1 MKKLIYIEEKFL
13 DPIFC
18 EPFINLA
25 KRNTKELPYGD
36 ESRGG
41 DTFLTS
47 VTHSD
52 PDESLT
58 KGMDVPEP
66 DGNYGAIYLGGN
78 VDPTTIGDDIELG
91 VSSRGADSLRQ
102 TVKMDDNELFKT
114 VLHSVTDLCKSFDPD
129 IVLDYVGVVRWPPG
143 TFMKPHFDKND
154 VHGPDVF
161 AAMLYLND
169 DFSGGHTCFEDFDV
183 APEPGKLIIFSNSKY
198 LHHVSEVKGSERFVL
213 SFWYKRNAN
222 VSS

>member
-13 DPIFC
+13 DSFLC
-18 EPFINLA
+18 EPFISLA
-25 KRNTKELPYGD
+25 KRNDEELPYGD

-41 DTFLTS
+41 DTFLTTL
-47 VTHSD
+47 THSN

-78 VDPTTIGDDIELG
+78 VDPTTIEVDD
-91 VSSRGADSLRQ
+91 D
-102 TVKMDDNELFKT
+102 ELFKT
-114 VLHSVTDLCKSFDPD
+114 VVHTVTNLCKSFDPD
-129 IVLDYVGVVRWPPG
+129 IVLDYVGVVRWPSG

-169 DFSGGHTCFEDFDV
+169 DFDGGHTLFEQYDIK
-183 APEPGKLIIFSNSKY
+183 PEVGKLVVFSNSQ
-198 LHHVSEVKGSERFVL
+198 LPHHVSKVENGQRFVL
-213 SFWYKRNAN
+213 SFWYKRLT
-222 VSS
+222 SSVD

>member
-1 MKKLIYIEEKFL
+1 MRKLIFIEEKFL
-13 DPIFC
+13 DPILC

-25 KRNTKELPYGD
+25 KKNDKEMPYGD

-41 DTFLTS
+41 DTFLTT
-47 VTHSD
+47 VTHSN
-52 PDESLT
+52 PDESLS

-78 VDPTTIGDDIELG
+78 VDPTTIE
-91 VSSRGADSLRQ
+91 V
-102 TVKMDDNELFKT
+102 DDNELFKT
-114 VLHSVTDLCKSFDPD
+114 VIHGITDLCKSFDPD
-129 IVLDYVGVVRWPPG
+129 IVLDYVGVVRWPSG

-154 VHGPDVF
+154 IHGPDVF

-183 APEPGKLIIFSNSKY
+183 APEPGKLIIFSNSQY
-198 LHHVSEVKGSERFVL
+198 LHHVNKVEDGERFVL
-213 SFWYKRNAN
+213 SFWYKRLTP
-222 VSS
+222 SSD

>member
-1 MKKLIYIEEKFL
+1 VRKLIFIEEKFL
-13 DPIFC
+13 DPILC

-25 KRNTKELPYGD
+25 KKNDKEMPYGD

-41 DTFLTS
+41 DTFLTT
-47 VTHSD
+47 VTHSN
-52 PDESLT
+52 PDESLS

-78 VDPTTIGDDIELG
+78 VDPTTIE
-91 VSSRGADSLRQ
+91 V
-102 TVKMDDNELFKT
+102 DDNELFKT
-114 VLHSVTDLCKSFDPD
+114 VIHGITDLCKSFDPD
-129 IVLDYVGVVRWPPG
+129 IVLDYVGVVRWPSG

-154 VHGPDVF
+154 IHGPDVF

-183 APEPGKLIIFSNSKY
+183 APEPGKLIIFSNSQY
-198 LHHVSEVKGSERFVL
+198 LHHVNKVEDGERFVL
-213 SFWYKRNAN
+213 SFWYKRLTP
-222 VSS
+222 SSD

>member
-13 DPIFC
+13 DSFLC
-18 EPFINLA
+18 EPFISLA
-25 KRNTKELPYGD
+25 KGNDEELPYGD

-41 DTFLTS
+41 DTFLTT
-47 VTHSD
+47 VTHSN
-52 PDESLT
+52 PDESLA

-78 VDPTTIGDDIELG
+78 VDPTTIK
-91 VSSRGADSLRQ
+91 V
-102 TVKMDDNELFKT
+102 DDNELFKT
-114 VLHSVTDLCKSFDPD
+114 VVHAVTNLCKSFDPD

-154 VHGPDVF
+154 IHGPDVF

-169 DFSGGHTCFEDFDV
+169 DFEGGHTLFEQYDIK
-183 APEPGKLIIFSNSKY
+183 PEVGKLVIFSNSQL
-198 LHHVSEVKGSERFVL
+198 LHHVSKVEEGERFVL
-213 SFWYKRNAN
+213 SFWYKRLTPPAD
-222 VSS
+222 

>member
-1 MKKLIYIEEKFL
+1 MKKLIYIQEKFL
-13 DPIFC
+13 DPSLC
-18 EPFINLA
+18 VPFVELA
-25 KRNTKELPYGD
+25 KRNDKPMPYGD

-47 VTHSD
+47 VTHSN
-52 PDESLT
+52 PEESLS

-78 VDPTTIGDDIELG
+78 VDPTTIE
-91 VSSRGADSLRQ
+91 V
-102 TVKMDDNELFKT
+102 DDNELFKT
-114 VLHSVTDLCKSFDPD
+114 VVHGVTDLCKTFDPD
-129 IVLDYVGVVRWPPG
+129 IVLDYVGVVRWPVG

-169 DFSGGHTCFEDFDV
+169 DYEGGATVFEHFECK
-183 APEPGKLIIFSNSKY
+183 PETGKLIVFSNSQY
-198 LHHVSEVKGSERFVL
+198 LHHVSKVDKSERYVL
-213 SFWYKRNAN
+213 SFWYKYP
-222 VSS
+222 V